1 MTKVLVIDPK
11 IAGMSGDMFVSS
23 LLALTNSYDLMD
35 EVILELEKLDSCNS
49 FKISVM
55 DEKVN
60 GISAKRLKIGID
72 EEKIKN
78 PDKLKEII
86 VNTSKNLKMSE
97 KGVKIC
103 ENIINDLIEAE
114 EKLHGHHFHL
124 HEISSLDTVFDIVLP
139 VLILEKNGFL
149 NGKIYSTPPALGN
162 GRISM
167 DHGIISSPAPA
178 TLEILCKHE
187 LKCSKVDS
195 DFELLTPTG
204 AAILS
209 NVTDEFTD
217 SYPEIIL
224 LKTAYG
230 AGTKRMENI
239 PNVLRLVEGKTD
251 EKIIEK
257 TVILETNIDDIS
269 SEVLAYA
276 VERLLNEGAP
286 DVFITPVF
294 GKKNRPSSM
303 ISVICPYYTH
313 EKYAKILIEE
323 TGTLGVRIN
332 HYDKIRAKRR
342 LEKVKININ
351 ETDFEFDVKISDLNG
366 KIVNIKPEFED
377 LKKIAENLNIP
388 LKDVLRHANSKIKE
402 IYGF

>member
-35 EVILELEKLDSCNS
+35 DVIAELEKLNSCNS
-49 FKISVM
+49 FNAVLM

-60 GISAKRLKIGID
+60 GISAKQLKIEID
-72 EEKIKN
+72 EERIKN
-78 PDKLKEII
+78 PDNLKEII
-86 VNTSKNLKMSE
+86 INTSKNLKMSE

-114 EKLHGHHFHL
+114 QKLHGDHFHL
-124 HEISSLDTVFDIVLP
+124 HEISSLDSVFDIVLP
-139 VLILEKNGFL
+139 ILILERNGFL
-149 NGKIYSTPPALGN
+149 DGKIYSTPPALGN

-167 DHGIISSPAPA
+167 DHGIIPSPAPA

-187 LKCSKVDS
+187 IKCSKVDS
-195 DFELLTPTG
+195 NFELLTPTG
-204 AAILS
+204 VAILS

-217 SYPEIIL
+217 SYPEIVL
-224 LKTAYG
+224 LKTGYG
-230 AGTKRMENI
+230 AGIKRMENV

-294 GKKNRPSSM
+294 GKKNRPSNM
-303 ISVICPYYTH
+303 ISVICPYHVH
-313 EKYAKILIEE
+313 EKFAKILIEE

-342 LEKVKININ
+342 MEKLNLDINGVN
-351 ETDFEFDVKISDLNG
+351 FEFDVKISDLNG
-366 KIVNIKPEFED
+366 EIVNIKPEFED
-377 LKKIAENLNIP
+377 LKKIAKKLNIP
-388 LKDVLRHANSKIKE
+388 LRDVLRNANNKINEK
-402 IYGF
+402 YGF